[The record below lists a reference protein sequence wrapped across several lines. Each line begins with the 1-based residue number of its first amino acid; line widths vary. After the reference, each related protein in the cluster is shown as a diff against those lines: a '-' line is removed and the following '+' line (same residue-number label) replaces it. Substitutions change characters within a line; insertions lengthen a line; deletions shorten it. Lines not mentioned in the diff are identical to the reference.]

1 MPGGTLY
8 VVATPLGHLGDLTTR
23 VMETL
28 RAVPI
33 VAAEDT
39 RRTRALLSHLD
50 AHPRLVAYHAHA
62 APAATTALLTALQ
75 AGHDVALVTDAGT
88 PAVSDPGGILVD
100 TVRLAGFR
108 VVPLPGPSAV
118 AAALSAAGL
127 PADRYVFFGFL
138 PRKGAERS
146 RMLARIGEEE
156 WTMVIFESPERVGA
170 LFSDLVKSCGAE
182 RPAVLAREMTKI
194 HEEFR
199 SGSLGELAT
208 SLGTDESL
216 KGECTVVVAGRPHSS
231 HPDDSARIGR
241 AADRLLAAG
250 VSKREVTSLLV
261 ELFGASRNEAY
272 TRVNRDR

>member
-8 VVATPLGHLGDLTTR
+8 VVATPLGHLGDLTAR
-23 VMETL
+23 VTETL
-28 RAVPI
+28 RSVPI

-62 APAATTALLTALQ
+62 APAVTTAILEAIRD
-75 AGHDVALVTDAGT
+75 GKDVALVTDAGT
-88 PAVSDPGGILVD
+88 PAVSDPGGVLVD
-100 TVRLAGFR
+100 RVRRAGFR

-127 PADRYVFFGFL
+127 PADRYVFLGFL

-146 RMLARIGEEE
+146 RMLERVGRED
-156 WTMVIFESPERVGA
+156 WTMVAFESPERVRSLLA
-170 LFSDLVKSCGAE
+170 DLIEACGAD
-182 RPAVLAREMTKI
+182 RLAVLAREMTKV

-199 SGSLGELAT
+199 AGTLGELAT
-208 SLGTDESL
+208 SLGSDESL
-216 KGECTVVVAGRPHSS
+216 KGECTVVIAGRPRTGRSE
-231 HPDDSARIGR
+231 DGERIGQ

-250 VSKREVTSLLV
+250 VSRREVTALLV

-272 TRVNRDR
+272 ARVNRES